1 MTPEQVQLIMLAA
14 SQAFYAIAVIL
25 SLIIIDTGRREWVPY
40 LATVIIVSLLGF
52 TAAGFVAYPT
62 TIVAMVSFTLV
73 ATVYSK
79 LSERWKRQ
87 VRYGGMAL
95 CLLAGFHEVPGIK
108 TVPLYSRWWEYG
120 STLLAFDFPLDKAY
134 AGLLLA
140 LIAAQFHP
148 QKRNLRSVWL
158 VPAGVAG
165 MVLLVSMLGY
175 PLHYTVPQYA
185 AAFLFVNLLETCFA
199 EELFFRGALQ
209 RELMLYLAPVPAI
222 TIAAI
227 LFGVVHMNR
236 GWEFVMLAILA
247 GLLHGFVYRRT
258 GLLSLSILSHFLINV
273 VWIFLFPSVGG
284 R

>member
-1 MTPEQVQLIMLAA
+1 MTSEQLQLIMLAA
-14 SQAFYAIAVIL
+14 SQAFYAIAVVM

-40 LATVIIVSLLGF
+40 LATVIIISLMGF

-62 TIVAMVSFTLV
+62 AIVAMISFTLV

-95 CLLAGFHEVPGIK
+95 GLLAGFHEVPGIE
-108 TVPLYSRWWEYG
+108 TVPLYSRWWEHG
-120 STLLAFDFPLDKAY
+120 SKLLAFDFPLDKAY

-148 QKRNLRSVWL
+148 QKRNLRNVWL
-158 VPAGVAG
+158 VPVGVAG
-165 MVLLVSMLGY
+165 MVLLVSLLGY
-175 PLHYTVPQYA
+175 PMHYTVPTYA

-222 TIAAI
+222 AIAAVV
-227 LFGVVHMNR
+227 FGIVHMNR

-258 GLLSLSILSHFLINV
+258 GMLSLSILSHFLINIA
-273 VWIFLFPSVGG
+273 WIFLFPSVSG